1 MYARR
6 VALFILRDKEDK
18 VLLQHRYETAKLL
31 PDYWAFFGGGIEE
44 GETPEQA
51 VAREA
56 KEELGIELKDFRF
69 FKRYEAQEEPGLFEK
84 FVYTAPLEYSLD
96 FLRKKQEEGKDLGLF
111 SFDELKSLKISDN
124 DRIVLEDLFRK

>member
-1 MYARR
+1 MQKTRFFFSIG
-6 VALFILRDKEDK
+6 LK
-18 VLLQHRYETAKLL
+18 LQSFCLITGL
-31 PDYWAFFGGGIEE
+31 FFGGGIEE

-51 VAREA
+51 VVREA
-56 KEELGIELKDFRF
+56 REELGIELKDFTF

-84 FVYTAPLEYSLD
+84 FVYVAPLAYSIE
-96 FLRKKQEEGKDLGLF
+96 FLRKNQEEVEEGQDLGLF